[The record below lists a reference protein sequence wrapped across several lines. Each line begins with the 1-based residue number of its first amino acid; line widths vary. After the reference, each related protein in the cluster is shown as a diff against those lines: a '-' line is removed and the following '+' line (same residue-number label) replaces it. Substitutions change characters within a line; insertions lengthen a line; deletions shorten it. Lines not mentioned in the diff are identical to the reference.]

1 MISRE
6 LIVGFFDFFI
16 QTIFFPEGD
25 ALIGGVKHF
34 VGRSNLDYPWKVI
47 GFDMIKIN
55 PIIVMNI
62 TTQDVNFMIM
72 RMATLIEGL
81 LFLQGWVGSK

>member
-47 GFDMIKIN
+47 GFDMVKIN
-55 PIIVMNI
+55 AII
-62 TTQDVNFMIM
+62 IM
-72 RMATLIEGL
+72 DIAT
-81 LFLQGWVGSK
+81 